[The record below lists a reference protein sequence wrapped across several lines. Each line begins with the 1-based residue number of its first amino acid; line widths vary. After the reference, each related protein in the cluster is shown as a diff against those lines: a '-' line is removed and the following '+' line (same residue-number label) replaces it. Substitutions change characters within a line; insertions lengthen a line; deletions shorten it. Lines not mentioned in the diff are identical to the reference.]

1 MNKIF
6 HIHLLVLLISFSTQQ
21 YDYDFDFSQL
31 EGNSAYMD
39 IMNCVE
45 HEEVSTCSSVTM
57 KSGLYQCCRFHI
69 NSQYYDSYYGRYR
82 DSEIEDICNVWV
94 AFDYTDEQIESMQ
107 KSYQEAVT
115 FLTLNYDYYIPI
127 IQLTYTCPKKTVTFN
142 YGKGSFTDE
151 EIAIMKDKDYC
162 LRLYYEGLYQLG
174 YISDIIGDSSDRTI
188 TKDICMNGKTL
199 PSSGNS
205 CAYASFHFKFSDGT
219 TENIATCVL
228 VSSASYESKSLD
240 KLLEEDFAKFSSLDG
255 EAITSFDVEI
265 TNKDGNVLKYDSLT
279 KAVVTE
285 PNSSE
290 KLEKSLLILFSLLII
305 LL

>member
-1 MNKIF
+1 MTRIF
-6 HIHLLVLLISFSTQQ
+6 LIHILALLIPFSTQQ
-21 YDYDFDFSQL
+21 YDFDFSQL
-31 EGNSAYMD
+31 EGNSLYTD
-39 IMNCVE
+39 IMNCVN
-45 HEEVSTCSSVTM
+45 HEDVSTCPDVAM
-57 KSGLYQCCRFHI
+57 KSGYYQCCKFHTSI
-69 NSQYYDSYYGRYR
+69 QVYNSYYRRYE
-82 DSEIEDICNVWV
+82 DSVSQDICNAWV
-94 AFDYTDEQIESMQ
+94 AFDYSDEQIESMQ
-107 KSYQEAVT
+107 KSYQESVT
-115 FLTLNYDYYIPI
+115 FLTLNYNYYIPI
-127 IQLTYTCPKKTVTFN
+127 IQNTYTCPKKTFTFN
-142 YGKGSFTDE
+142 IGKGSFTDE
-151 EIAIMKDKDYC
+151 EIEIMKDENYC

-188 TKDICMNGKTL
+188 TKDICMKGRTL

-240 KLLEEDFAKFSSLDG
+240 KLLENDFKKFSSLDG
-255 EAITSFDVEI
+255 EAVTSFDVEI

-279 KAVVTE
+279 KTVVTE
-285 PNSSE
+285 QNSSE

>member
-1 MNKIF
+1 MTRIF
-6 HIHLLVLLISFSTQQ
+6 LIHLLALLIPFSTQQ
-21 YDYDFDFSQL
+21 YDFDPSQL
-31 EGNSAYMD
+31 EGNSLYTD
-39 IMNCVE
+39 IMNCAN
-45 HEEVSTCSSVTM
+45 HKDLSTCPDVAM
-57 KSGLYQCCRFHI
+57 KSGYYQCCRFHM
-69 NSQYYDSYYGRYR
+69 SVQHYDYDSGRYE
-82 DSEIEDICNVWV
+82 SPVGHDICNVWV
-94 AFDYTDEQIESMQ
+94 AFDYSDEQIESMQ

-115 FLTLNYDYYIPI
+115 FLTLNYKYYIPI
-127 IQLTYTCPKKTVTFN
+127 IQNTYTCPKKTFTFN
-142 YGKGSFTDE
+142 FGKGSFTDD
-151 EIAIMKDKDYC
+151 EIAIMKDENYC

-174 YISDIIGDSSDRTI
+174 YISDIIEDSSDRTI
-188 TKDICMNGKTL
+188 TKDICMKGRTL

-205 CAYASFHFKFSDGT
+205 CAYASFHFKFSDGK

-255 EAITSFDVEI
+255 EAVTSFDVEI

-279 KAVVTE
+279 KTVVTE
-285 PNSSE
+285 QNSSE

>member
-1 MNKIF
+1 MTRIF
-6 HIHLLVLLISFSTQQ
+6 LIHLLALLIPFSTQQ
-21 YDYDFDFSQL
+21 YDIDFSQL
-31 EGNSAYMD
+31 EGNSLYTD
-39 IMNCVE
+39 IMNCAN
-45 HEEVSTCSSVTM
+45 HEDLSTCPDVAM
-57 KSGLYQCCRFHI
+57 KSGYYQCCRFHTSI
-69 NSQYYDSYYGRYR
+69 QVYNSYYRRYE
-82 DSEIEDICNVWV
+82 DSVSQDICNVWV
-94 AFDYTDEQIESMQ
+94 AFDYSDEQIEIMQ

-115 FLTLNYDYYIPI
+115 FLTLNYKYYIPI
-127 IQLTYTCPKKTVTFN
+127 IQNTYTCPKKTFTFN

-151 EIAIMKDKDYC
+151 EIAIMKDENYC

-174 YISDIIGDSSDRTI
+174 YISNIIGDSSDRTI
-188 TKDICMNGKTL
+188 TKDICMKGRTL

-228 VSSASYESKSLD
+228 VSSTSYESKSLD
-240 KLLEEDFAKFSSLDG
+240 KLLENDFKQFSSLDG
-255 EAITSFDVEI
+255 EAINSFDVEI

-279 KAVVTE
+279 KTVVTE
-285 PNSSE
+285 QNSSE

>member
-1 MNKIF
+1 MTRIF
-6 HIHLLVLLISFSTQQ
+6 LIHLLALLIPFSTQQ
-21 YDYDFDFSQL
+21 YDFDFSQL
-31 EGNSAYMD
+31 EGNSLYTD
-39 IMNCVE
+39 IMNCAN
-45 HEEVSTCSSVTM
+45 HEDLSTCPDVAM
-57 KSGLYQCCRFHI
+57 KSGYYQCCRFHTSI
-69 NSQYYDSYYGRYR
+69 QVYNSYYRRYE
-82 DSEIEDICNVWV
+82 DSVSQDICNVWV
-94 AFDYTDEQIESMQ
+94 AFDYSDEQIESMQ

-115 FLTLNYDYYIPI
+115 FLTLNYKYYIPI
-127 IQLTYTCPKKTVTFN
+127 IQNTYTCPKKTFTFN
-142 YGKGSFTDE
+142 YRKGSFTDE
-151 EIAIMKDKDYC
+151 EIAIMKDENYC

-174 YISDIIGDSSDRTI
+174 YISNIIEDSSDRTI
-188 TKDICMNGKTL
+188 TKDICMKGRTL

-240 KLLEEDFAKFSSLDG
+240 KLLENDFAKFSSLDG
-255 EAITSFDVEI
+255 EAINSFDVEI

-279 KAVVTE
+279 KTVVTE
-285 PNSSE
+285 QNSSE

>member
-1 MNKIF
+1 MTRIF
-6 HIHLLVLLISFSTQQ
+6 LIHILALLIPFSTQQ
-21 YDYDFDFSQL
+21 YDFDFSQL
-31 EGNSAYMD
+31 EGNSLYTD
-39 IMNCVE
+39 IMNCAN
-45 HEEVSTCSSVTM
+45 HEDVSTCPSVTM
-57 KSGLYQCCRFHI
+57 KSGYYQCCRFHMSI
-69 NSQYYDSYYGRYR
+69 QYYDY
-82 DSEIEDICNVWV
+82 DSERYEDSVSQDICNVWV
-94 AFDYTDEQIESMQ
+94 AFDYSDEQIESMQ

-115 FLTLNYDYYIPI
+115 FLTLNYKYYIPI
-127 IQLTYTCPKKTVTFN
+127 IQNTYTCPKKTFTFN

-151 EIAIMKDKDYC
+151 EIAIMKDENYC

-174 YISDIIGDSSDRTI
+174 YISNIIEDSSDRTI
-188 TKDICMNGKTL
+188 TKDICMKGRTL

-219 TENIATCVL
+219 TEDIATCVL

-240 KLLEEDFAKFSSLDG
+240 KLLEEDFKKFSSLDG
-255 EAITSFDVEI
+255 EAVTSFDVEI

-279 KAVVTE
+279 KTVVTE
-285 PNSSE
+285 QNSSE